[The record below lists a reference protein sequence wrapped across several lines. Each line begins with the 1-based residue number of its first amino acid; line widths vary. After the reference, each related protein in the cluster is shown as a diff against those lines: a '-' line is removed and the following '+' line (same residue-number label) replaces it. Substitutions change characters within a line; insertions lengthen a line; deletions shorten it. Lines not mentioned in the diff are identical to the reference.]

1 MNKLMGRGLSV
12 ILAVVIAVGCMVC
25 SSAASG
31 KYGDLDN
38 DGKINSS
45 DALAVLKHSVGS
57 TLLTGD
63 SLVYGDVNADSTIN
77 SADALLVLQYA
88 VGKISSFPAEKTSAP
103 ATKADILKCYTQTI
117 SKARTDI
124 PAYRLRLTTE
134 TTDVKLSGDLL
145 EMMPKSEVEKM
156 KNDMLQKQSYTNLFK
171 QGNASALANL
181 PAECSV
187 TDPAAFK
194 DITLK
199 VLEDGNYQIDIKF
212 KDEKNP
218 TKDSVIVKLLGLPD
232 KQTVTKQMEDEFKKT
247 LEGLED
253 VPMSVKVPS
262 LEYKNCSVTCVV
274 NPQTGEIV
282 SHKIVSEMSNS
293 VVVECVLEFPIVGP
307 VVLDMTTDTTTR
319 TTFEYSNFVY

>member
-1 MNKLMGRGLSV
+1 MNKLIGRGLSV
-12 ILAVVIAVGCMVC
+12 ILSVVLAAGCIVF

-38 DGKINSS
+38 DGKINSA

-77 SADALLVLQYA
+77 SSDALLVLQYA
-88 VGKISSFPAEKTSAP
+88 VGKISSFPAEKPSAP
-103 ATKADILKCYTQTI
+103 ETKADILNCYAQAI
-117 SKARTDI
+117 SKARADI
-124 PAYRLRLTTE
+124 PAYRLRLTSE
-134 TTDVKLSGDLL
+134 TTDVKLSGAMLD
-145 EMMPKSEVEKM
+145 MMPKSEVEKM
-156 KNDMLQKQSYTNLFK
+156 KNDMMQKQTYTNLFK

-218 TKDSVIVKLLGLPD
+218 AKDSVIVKLLGLPD

-253 VPMSVKVPS
+253 IPMSVKVPS
-262 LEYKNCSVTCVV
+262 VEYKNCAVTCVV

-282 SHKIVSEMSNS
+282 SHRIVSEMSNS
-293 VVVECVLEFPIVGP
+293 VVVECVVEFPVVGS
-307 VVLDMTTDTTTR
+307 VVLDMKTDTTTK

>member
-1 MNKLMGRGLSV
+1 MNNLMGRGLSV

-63 SLVYGDVNADSTIN
+63 SLVYGDVNADSNIN

-88 VGKISSFPAEKTSAP
+88 VGKISSFPAEKPSAP
-103 ATKADILKCYTQTI
+103 ATKADILKCYTQAI

-134 TTDVKLSGDLL
+134 TTDVKLSGELL

-181 PAECSV
+181 PTECSV

-253 VPMSVKVPS
+253 VPMGVRVPS

-282 SHKIVSEMSNS
+282 SHRIVSEMFNS
-293 VVVECVLEFPIVGP
+293 VVVECVMDLPIIGSVA
-307 VVLDMTTDTTTR
+307 LDMTTDTTTR